1 MLHTVNKSPFGNNT
15 LAECLSV
22 AKAGSAVLLIEDG
35 VYAALKGSK
44 VADSVTQ
51 AMANVDILALEPD
64 VNTRGIQGKLI
75 DGVKLVDYPTFVE
88 LATQHDRVQ
97 AWL

>member
-15 LAECLSV
+15 LYVCIDC
-22 AKAGSAVLLIEDG
+22 AKAGSAILLIEDG
-35 VYAALKGSK
+35 VYGALKNSAASDIVSK
-44 VADSVTQ
+44 
-51 AMANVDILALEPD
+51 AMGDIKILALESD
-64 VNTRGIQGKLI
+64 VNTRGLQGKLI
-75 DGVKLVDYPTFVE
+75 DGVELVDYSTFVE